1 MRIQIIPSIPSAPS
15 APPPVRVHA
24 PRVAVASRAARVL
37 DFDLENRPLSYLGS
51 DFTTAEV
58 TAIAWAWVG
67 SLRVTVRL
75 LGETPLPD
83 ILREFV
89 VAYEQA
95 DLVTGH
101 YITGHDL
108 PMLNGALMECRMPPL
123 GPKMV
128 SDTKTHL
135 VRSKGLSMS
144 QESLGAMFRLDHAK
158 VQMNQIKW
166 RAANRLTPKGLADVR
181 RRVVGDVRQHMALR
195 KELLAAG
202 YLGPPRLWKG
212 GSAKL
217 EPYSP

>member
-1 MRIQIIPSIPSAPS
+1 MRIQIVPVGTRHSAS
-15 APPPVRVHA
+15 PPLSLRP
-24 PRVAVASRAARVL
+24 PRVTVASRPARVL

-67 SLRVTVRL
+67 SNKVTVRL

-89 VAYEQA
+89 AAYEQA

-123 GPKMV
+123 SPKMV

-166 RAANRLTPKGLADVR
+166 RAANRLTPKGLAEVR
-181 RRVVGDVRQHMALR
+181 KRVVGDVRQHMALR